1 MRLRT
6 FSLVCNHYKILAIK
20 IITENRKTLEIY
32 VIFILTFRLGIFDE
46 NKPFPDMASPTNVVL
61 GTFMLWWGWLG
72 FNCGST
78 FGVSGGK
85 QTNILI

>member
-1 MRLRT
+1 MLSRSPKPVIVVLSKSYRT
-6 FSLVCNHYKILAIK
+6 GVFNEDAEPHH
-20 IITENRKTLEIY
+20 
-32 VIFILTFRLGIFDE
+32 
-46 NKPFPDMASPTNVVL
+46 MASPANVVL

-85 QTNILI
+85 LLSLYFVILRIQIYFKYNPA

>member
-1 MRLRT
+1 MLKPRKGK
-6 FSLVCNHYKILAIK
+6 FSKADGLKHK
-20 IITENRKTLEIY
+20 
-32 VIFILTFRLGIFDE
+32 
-46 NKPFPDMASPTNVVL
+46 MASPPNVLL

-85 QTNILI
+85 WKLASR